1 MSNLAESISEGIKNA
16 MRAKD
21 RERLTA
27 LRDIKSK
34 IMLEATKEG
43 AGETV
48 DDATILAILSRLLK
62 QRNETAALYSEQGR
76 EDLAAEELAQAVVI
90 QEFLPAALSEAE
102 IEAKVA
108 EIIAS
113 VGASSMADMG
123 KVMGLATS
131 AMAGQADGK
140 VISGLV
146 RKALSSSL

>member
-1 MSNLAESISEGIKNA
+1 MSNLAASISEGIKNA

-108 EIIAS
+108 EIIES

>member
-48 DDATILAILSRLLK
+48 DDATTLAILSRLLK
-62 QRNETAALYSEQGR
+62 QRNETATLYSEQGR
-76 EDLAAEELAQAVVI
+76 EDLAAEELAQAAVI

-108 EIIAS
+108 EIIES

>member
-48 DDATILAILSRLLK
+48 DDATTLAILSRLLK
-62 QRNETAALYSEQGR
+62 QRNETATLYSEQGR
-76 EDLAAEELAQAVVI
+76 GDLAAEELAQAAVI

-108 EIIAS
+108 EIIES

>member
-1 MSNLAESISEGIKNA
+1 MSNLAASISEGIKNA

-43 AGETV
+43 ARETV
-48 DDATILAILSRLLK
+48 DDATTLAILSRLLK

-76 EDLAAEELAQAVVI
+76 EDLAAEELAQAAVI

>member
-76 EDLAAEELAQAVVI
+76 EDLAAEELAQAAVI

>member
-1 MSNLAESISEGIKNA
+1 MSNLAASISEGIKNA

-76 EDLAAEELAQAVVI
+76 EDLAAEELAQAAVI

>member
-1 MSNLAESISEGIKNA
+1 MSKLAASISEGIKNA

-62 QRNETAALYSEQGR
+62 QRNETATLYSEQGR
-76 EDLAAEELAQAVVI
+76 EDLAAEELAQAAVI

-108 EIIAS
+108 EILES

>member
-1 MSNLAESISEGIKNA
+1 MSNLAASISEGIKNA

-48 DDATILAILSRLLK
+48 DDATTLAILSRLLK

>member
-48 DDATILAILSRLLK
+48 DDATTLAIMSRLLK

-76 EDLAAEELAQAVVI
+76 EDLAAEELAQAAVI

-131 AMAGQADGK
+131 TMAGQADGK

>member
-48 DDATILAILSRLLK
+48 DDATTLAILSRLLK
-62 QRNETAALYSEQGR
+62 QRNETATLYSEQGR
-76 EDLAAEELAQAVVI
+76 EDLAAEELAQAAVI

-108 EIIAS
+108 EIIES

-146 RKALSSSL
+146 RKALFSSL

>member
-48 DDATILAILSRLLK
+48 DDATTLAILSRLLK
-62 QRNETAALYSEQGR
+62 QRNETATLYSEQGR
-76 EDLAAEELAQAVVI
+76 EDLAAEELAQAAVI

-108 EIIAS
+108 EIIES
-113 VGASSMADMG
+113 VGASSMTDMG

>member
-1 MSNLAESISEGIKNA
+1 MSNLAASISEGIKNA

-76 EDLAAEELAQAVVI
+76 EDLAAEELAQAAVI

-108 EIIAS
+108 EIIES

>member
-1 MSNLAESISEGIKNA
+1 MSNLADSISAGIKDA

-21 RERLTA
+21 RDRLAA

-34 IMLEATKEG
+34 IMLEATKDG
-43 AGETV
+43 AGDVV
-48 DDATILAILSRLLK
+48 DDGTTLAILSKLLK
-62 QRNETAALYSEQGR
+62 QRTETAALYRDQGR
-76 EDLAAEELAQAVVI
+76 PDLAAEEEAQAAVI

-108 EIIAS
+108 EIVAS
-113 VGASSMADMG
+113 TGASSMADMG

-140 VISGLV
+140 VISSFV
-146 RKALSSSL
+146 RKALTS

>member
-48 DDATILAILSRLLK
+48 DDATTLAILSRLLK
-62 QRNETAALYSEQGR
+62 QRNETATLYSEQGR
-76 EDLAAEELAQAVVI
+76 EDLAAEELAQAAVI

-108 EIIAS
+108 EIITS
-113 VGASSMADMG
+113 IGASSMADMG